1 MPTINKIAITIIL
14 IKKNQENLKTIII
27 KKIWSDI

>member
-14 IKKNQENLKTIII
+14 IKKNQENLKAIII

>member
-14 IKKNQENLKTIII
+14 IKKNQENLKAIII
-27 KKIWSDI
+27 KKI

>member
-14 IKKNQENLKTIII
+14 IKKNQENLKAVII

>member
-14 IKKNQENLKTIII
+14 IKKNQENLKAVII
-27 KKIWSDI
+27 KKI